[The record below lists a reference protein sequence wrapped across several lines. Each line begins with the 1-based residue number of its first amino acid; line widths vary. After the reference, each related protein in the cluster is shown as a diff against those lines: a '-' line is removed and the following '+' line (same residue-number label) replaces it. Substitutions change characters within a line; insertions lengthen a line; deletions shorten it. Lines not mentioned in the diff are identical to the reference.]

1 MRKVLTLMLMMA
13 AAVGAITFF
22 GGMPVDLPVDSF
34 LSRGGQEHPG
44 EELNAKGVD
53 TLADSNPEMAVTIF
67 REALEL
73 EPGDRIINR
82 NLSVALARVAAGTDQ
97 DEEAMVLLGESEELW
112 PVNPEALD
120 GLSTLHFRAGRYQE
134 ALEYALKLQKRIPDR
149 EDLNEYVAHLEQKV
163 AGREGM
169 VIEQGDNF
177 RLLYSGQ
184 RKLEYEGEILALLQT
199 QMDSLTV
206 ALGIFPS
213 KAVDVLVLT
222 EDLGSWADPLDPSME
237 GLYDGQIRLFVGEGI
252 DDEKRLTVTV
262 RHEMVHAL
270 LHGAAGDLPSWVQEG
285 VAQKIGENPD
295 GEHLQA
301 VRSYI
306 AREMENGFV
315 VDLSSLDRS
324 FITMDPEHRTRAYA
338 VSFLLMDHLERSF
351 GNNFIQL
358 FVSEL
363 VEGTDPQ
370 TALKTLTGRTLG
382 QLQDSLTRELGG

>member
-1 MRKVLTLMLMMA
+1 MMA

-73 EPGDRIINR
+73 EPGNRIINR

-338 VSFLLMDHLERSF
+338 VSLLLMDHLERSF

-382 QLQDSLTRELGG
+382 QLQDSLTRELGQIE